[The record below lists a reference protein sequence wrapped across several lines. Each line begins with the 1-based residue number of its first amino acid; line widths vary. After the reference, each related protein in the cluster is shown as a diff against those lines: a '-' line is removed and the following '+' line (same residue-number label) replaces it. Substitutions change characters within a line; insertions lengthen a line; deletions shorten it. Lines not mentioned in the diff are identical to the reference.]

1 MQFRPINNLSSALEE
16 TFDTMIKFFRHIRKN
31 LLMENK
37 SGKYFKYA
45 IGEIVLVVIGILIAL
60 QINNW
65 NQNRINKQLE
75 SQYCIRLLDDVREE
89 KVILQVL
96 FNYSTQVVS
105 HAKNAI
111 SVYENSP
118 DSNPNPVDNL
128 IDMYQASQIMD
139 PNSAE
144 STYRELI
151 ASGQINLIQN
161 DSLKTALIR
170 YYEVDWT
177 ESILFK
183 LTNSYR
189 ENLRGKM
196 PDPIQTEI
204 RSKCGDIFNKYKK
217 GYGFE
222 VTLPKTCEV
231 DIDATIAQSVV
242 DVLIEDESLKKDLR
256 YLIGNET
263 SKLQSINAVI
273 VQLEDLISQLE
284 TINID

>member
-1 MQFRPINNLSSALEE
+1 
-16 TFDTMIKFFRHIRKN
+16 MIKFFRHIRKN

-37 SGKYFKYA
+37 TSKYFKYA

-65 NQNRINKQLE
+65 NQNRLNEQLE
-75 SQYCIRLLDDVREE
+75 SQYCNRLLEDVREE
-89 KVILQVL
+89 KVILQAVL
-96 FNYSTQVVS
+96 NYSTQVVS

-118 DSNPNPVDNL
+118 VSNPNPVDNL
-128 IDMYQASQIMD
+128 IDMYQASQIID

-183 LTNSYR
+183 LSNSYR

-196 PDPIQTEI
+196 PDAIQTEI
-204 RSKCGDIFNKYKK
+204 RSKCGDVFIRYRN
-217 GYGFE
+217 GYE
-222 VTLPKTCEV
+222 VALPKTCEV
-231 DIDATIAQSVV
+231 DIDTAVAQPVV
-242 DVLIEDESLKKDLR
+242 DILRKDESLKKDLR
-256 YLIGNET
+256 YLIGNES
-263 SKLQSINAVI
+263 SKLQNTTVTIEQLDKLI
-273 VQLEDLISQLE
+273 TQLENIS
-284 TINID
+284 ND